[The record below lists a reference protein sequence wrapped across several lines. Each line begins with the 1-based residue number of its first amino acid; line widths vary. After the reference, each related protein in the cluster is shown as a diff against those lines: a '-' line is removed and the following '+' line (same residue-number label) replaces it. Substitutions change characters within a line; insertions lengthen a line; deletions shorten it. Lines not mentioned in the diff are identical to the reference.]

1 MSQQKRILFF
11 GEAVTLAHVAR
22 PMVLARSLDP
32 TRFAVELACHPRFA
46 ALFPEAGFPVRPID
60 TIPSTQFEA
69 ALAAGKPVYDTA
81 TLRAYVK
88 EDLRLIEA
96 FCPDAVVGD
105 FRLSL
110 AVSAA
115 VAGVP
120 YLNLTNAY
128 WSPYAR
134 LRFPVP
140 ELPLTR
146 MLGVRLGQVLFSLAR
161 PFAFAHHAVALNR
174 VRREYGLPGLGHD
187 LRRTYTHGDHT
198 LYADIPTLVAT
209 PDLPPNHHFLG
220 ALLWSPDVVRP
231 SWWDTLGQERPLVY
245 VTLGSSGRS
254 DLLPVVLEAL
264 AGLPVTVMAATAGR
278 VELPCVPSN
287 AHVADFLP
295 GEAAAARAHLVICNG
310 GSPTTQQ
317 ALTVGVPV
325 LGIPN
330 NLDQHLNMQAVAA
343 AGAGMVLRAGHAT
356 IASVAAAAASLLNE
370 QRFTQAAA
378 RLAAEFREY
387 NAIARFRK
395 VLDTLP

>member
-1 MSQQKRILFF
+1 
-11 GEAVTLAHVAR
+11 
-22 PMVLARSLDP
+22 
-32 TRFAVELACHPRFA
+32 
-46 ALFPEAGFPVRPID
+46 
-60 TIPSTQFEA
+60 
-69 ALAAGKPVYDTA
+69 
-81 TLRAYVK
+81 
-88 EDLRLIEA
+88 
-96 FCPDAVVGD
+96 
-105 FRLSL
+105 
-110 AVSAA
+110 
-115 VAGVP
+115 
-120 YLNLTNAY
+120 
-128 WSPYAR
+128 
-134 LRFPVP
+134 
-140 ELPLTR
+140 
-146 MLGVRLGQVLFSLAR
+146 
-161 PFAFAHHAVALNR
+161 
-174 VRREYGLPGLGHD
+174 
-187 LRRTYTHGDHT
+187 
-198 LYADIPTLVAT
+198 
-209 PDLPPNHHFLG
+209 
-220 ALLWSPDVVRP
+220 
-231 SWWDTLGQERPLVY
+231 
-245 VTLGSSGRS
+245 
-254 DLLPVVLEAL
+254 VVLEAL

-356 IASVAAAAASLLNE
+356 VASVAAAAASLLNE